1 LSGGRLGPGNG
12 CNLEG
17 GERMIRLRSPH

>member
-17 GERMIRLRSPH
+17 GEGMIRLRSPH